1 MPKPQS
7 IIPKFTFTKL
17 SFTKY
22 KSTKPKPT
30 KSSAT
35 KPHPLANPSAK
46 LPVNFTASPD
56 YRVAHGIEMIDS
68 PKQKQVR
75 HMVLLIAL
83 MTGAFNM
90 KPGAERKVVI
100 VLPQFENYIYKPF
113 YNSETTRV
121 YQIRDFENARWV
133 RTSNELLLCHGR
145 EIICTFPE
153 R

>member
-7 IIPKFTFTKL
+7 IIPKFTFTKFKSKL
-17 SFTKY
+17 I
-22 KSTKPKPT
+22 KST
-30 KSSAT
+30 AI
-35 KPHPLANPSAK
+35 KPHPLADPSAK
-46 LPVNFTASPD
+46 LPVDFTTSPD
-56 YRVAHGIEMIDS
+56 YRVTHGIEMIDS

-75 HMVLLIAL
+75 HMVLLIAIT
-83 MTGAFNM
+83 TGAFNM

-113 YNSETTRV
+113 YNSETTSV

-133 RTSNELLLCHGR
+133 RTSNELLLCHER
-145 EIICTFPE
+145 KILCTFPE